1 MSYICVQGVFLI
13 SEGRGSSPKSRGGL
27 QHRQGLKLETSV
39 GVAFRVQRTLG
50 VKAEADSGGGG
61 AQEKGTARYTVSLEF
76 IQRRKVVINQTR
88 GQDVF

>member
-50 VKAEADSGGGG
+50 VKAETDSGGGG
-61 AQEKGTARYTVSLEF
+61 GLK
-76 IQRRKVVINQTR
+76 RREPPGIL
-88 GQDVF
+88 